1 MRIAEIVCTVVATM
15 KHNLLWMLWFA
26 WLCFLFNVWSIGRRY
41 HRRRWWIWISGAL
54 LVSAGLFGVRN
65 WLSTSPNSLSPVA
78 NTPTAQGKTEAVVS
92 PVPMGQQ
99 RTIESAPKKLIS
111 KPRSAPFKPATSAST
126 LFIWQAGSGNWQT
139 VAQGPVTQSNS
150 GGCNRQVVGDTDN
163 TTYGYC
169 NEPPGITA
177 SPQIKTHR

>member
-1 MRIAEIVCTVVATM
+1 M

-126 LFIWQAGSGNWQT
+126 LFIWQAESGNRQT
-139 VAQGPVTQSNS
+139 VAQGAVTQSNS
-150 GGCNRQVVGDTDN
+150 GGCNRQVVGGNNDN

-169 NEPPGITA
+169 NEPPRITA
-177 SPQIKTHR
+177 SPQIKTQTGDPQRPQR